1 MKVTKFFVIFAVLF
15 FAVSWFSPS
24 QARSISK
31 VPDFSL
37 PAVPDKK
44 PVAFRD
50 YKGKVVLLT
59 FWATWCG
66 PCVQEI
72 PSLIS
77 LQKEFGS
84 DNFSVI
90 AISMDQGGDSL
101 VGKMI
106 KKTGINY
113 PVVMGNA
120 KVSQDFGGIFGI
132 PTSFLVSRSGKV
144 VKRYNGWV
152 SHYVLEKDIK
162 RVIH

>member
-1 MKVTKFFVIFAVLF
+1 MKVVKFFVVFAMLF
-15 FAVSWFSPS
+15 FSVSWFSPS
-24 QARSISK
+24 QARSINK

-37 PAVPDKK
+37 PAVPGKK
-44 PVAFRD
+44 PVDMRD

-84 DNFSVI
+84 DGFAVI

-152 SHYVLEKDIK
+152 SHDVLEKDIK